1 MKKSLT
7 VLLAITLIVALTTT
21 PAHAIFAGVIQRATI
36 IVNQLTQIR
45 HQLTSIRKYTD
56 QLTELRNQFEH
67 MKEATLGQIGALR
80 DSFSDLFSPPARR
93 VSDRIDWAGEFRGEA
108 RRIVEDVRQMGRS
121 GRSLRETWQTALRD
135 ADRLTEGDLVRL
147 LADHPP
153 DVIARS
159 VDDFERQRERADKQ
173 LVMDHA
179 LADSA
184 AHLSDAVNTAQDS
197 LEKLRNDSNRSQT
210 ALGQKQLTA
219 GATQGELLAGIAQ
232 LLAHQAARATAER
245 YEDEIA
251 RRNREA
257 DWVEEMQRARTSFAA
272 HRAAIAA
279 SGASFRDGMFFTFHP
294 PGTP

>member
-1 MKKSLT
+1 MKKTLIL
-7 VLLAITLIVALTTT
+7 LLALALIVTVSTT
-21 PAHAIFAGVIQRATI
+21 PAYSIVAGVIQRATI
-36 IVNQLTQIR
+36 IANQLTQIR

-56 QLTELRNQFEH
+56 QITELRNQYEH

-80 DSFSDLFSPPARR
+80 DSFSDLISPPARR
-93 VSDRIDWAGEFRGEA
+93 VSDRIDWAGEFHGEA
-108 RRIVEDVRQMGRS
+108 RRIVEGVRQMGRR
-121 GRSLRETWQTALRD
+121 GRSVRRTWQRALRD
-135 ADRLTEGDLVRL
+135 ADQLTDGDLARL

-173 LVMDHA
+173 LVMDHT

-184 AHLSDAVNTAQDS
+184 AHLSDAVNEAQDS
-197 LEKLRNDSNRSQT
+197 LDRLRNDSNRSQT
-210 ALGQKQLTA
+210 ALGQKQLAA

-251 RRNREA
+251 RRRWEA
-257 DWVEEMQRARTSFAA
+257 DWAEEMQRARTAFAA

-279 SGASFRDGMFFTFHP
+279 SGVSYRSGMFFTFHS
-294 PGTP
+294 PGTH

>member
-121 GRSLRETWQTALRD
+121 GRSLRETWKTALRD

-153 DVIARS
+153 EVIARS

-197 LEKLRNDSNRSQT
+197 LDKLRNDSNRSQT

-245 YEDEIA
+245 YEDEIV
-251 RRNREA
+251 RRRLEA
-257 DWVEEMQRARTSFAA
+257 DWAEEMQRAKTSFAA
-272 HRAAIAA
+272 HRAAIAT
-279 SGASFRDGMFFTFHP
+279 SGASFRNGMFFTFHP

>member
-1 MKKSLT
+1 MKK
-7 VLLAITLIVALTTT
+7 TLILPLALALVVTVSTT
-21 PAHAIFAGVIQRATI
+21 PAYSIVAGVIQRATI
-36 IVNQLTQIR
+36 IANQLTQIR

-56 QLTELRNQFEH
+56 QITELRNQYEH
-67 MKEATLGQIGALR
+67 MREATLGQIGALR
-80 DSFSDLFSPPARR
+80 DSFSDLISPPARR
-93 VSDRIDWAGEFRGEA
+93 VSDRIDWAGDFHGEA
-108 RRIVEDVRQMGRS
+108 RRIVKGVRQMGRT
-121 GRSLRETWQTALRD
+121 GRSLRETWQRALRD
-135 ADRLTEGDLVRL
+135 SDQLTDGDLTRL

-153 DVIARS
+153 DVIARA

-197 LEKLRNDSNRSQT
+197 LDKLRNDSNRSET
-210 ALGQKQLTA
+210 ALGQKQLAA

-232 LLAHQAARATAER
+232 LLAHQAARATAQR

-251 RRNREA
+251 RRRWEA
-257 DWVEEMQRARTSFAA
+257 DWAEEMQRAKTSFAA

-279 SGASFRDGMFFTFHP
+279 SGASFRNGMFFTFHP
-294 PGTP
+294 PGTN

>member
-1 MKKSLT
+1 MKKTLIL
-7 VLLAITLIVALTTT
+7 LLALALVVTVSTT
-21 PAHAIFAGVIQRATI
+21 PAHAFVAGVIQRATI
-36 IVNQLTQIR
+36 IANQITQIR
-45 HQLTSIRKYTD
+45 NQVASIRKYTD

-93 VSDRIDWAGEFRGEA
+93 VSDRIDWAGDFHGEA
-108 RRIVEDVRQMGRS
+108 RRIVEDIRQMGRS
-121 GRSLRETWQTALRD
+121 GRSLRETWQTALQD
-135 ADRLTEGDLVRL
+135 ADRLTYGDLARL

-153 DVIARS
+153 EMIARS

-197 LEKLRNDSNRSQT
+197 LDRLRNDTNRSRT
-210 ALGQKQLTA
+210 ALGQKQLAA

-232 LLAHQAARATAER
+232 LLAHQAARQAAER
-245 YEDEIA
+245 YEEEIA
-251 RRNREA
+251 RRHREA
-257 DWVEEMQRARTSFAA
+257 DWAEEMQRARTSFAA

-279 SGASFRDGMFFTFHP
+279 SGVSYRDGMFFTFHP
-294 PGTP
+294 PGTH

>member
-1 MKKSLT
+1 MKKTLIL
-7 VLLAITLIVALTTT
+7 LLALALVVTVSTT
-21 PAHAIFAGVIQRATI
+21 PAHAIVAGVIQRATI
-36 IVNQLTQIR
+36 IANQLTQIR

-56 QLTELRNQFEH
+56 QITELRNQYEH

-80 DSFSDLFSPPARR
+80 DSFSDLISPPARR
-93 VSDRIDWAGEFRGEA
+93 VSDRIDWAGDFHGEA
-108 RRIVEDVRQMGRS
+108 RRIVEGVRQMGRR
-121 GRSLRETWQTALRD
+121 GRSVRRTWQRALRD
-135 ADRLTEGDLVRL
+135 ADQLTDRDLARL
-147 LADHPP
+147 LADQPP

-159 VDDFERQRERADKQ
+159 VNDFERQRERADKK

-197 LEKLRNDSNRSQT
+197 LDKLRNDSNRSRT
-210 ALGQKQLTA
+210 ALGQKQLAA

-251 RRNREA
+251 RRRWEA
-257 DWVEEMQRARTSFAA
+257 DWAEEMQRAKTNFAA

-279 SGASFRDGMFFTFHP
+279 SGVSYRDGMFFTFHP